1 MAVGVPSLE
10 GSFFITDPQSII
22 GYVWKRYCRTPKD
35 TISILPDLII
45 SLPYQVSQFGRSPS
59 TLVTNMTTDLQ
70 GVLSRIFATDRTV
83 TVNVT
88 QLPSSSDP
96 NGYDVNVSITYTKL
110 DGEIDQ
116 IGQTISI
123 NAVGELVLPEDTL
136 PFNLL
141 L

>member
-1 MAVGVPSLE
+1 
-10 GSFFITDPQSII
+10 
-22 GYVWKRYCRTPKD
+22 
-35 TISILPDLII
+35 
-45 SLPYQVSQFGRSPS
+45 
-59 TLVTNMTTDLQ
+59 MTTDLQ